1 MTNNPERNKPDKSNP
16 SQSKSRQAEDSKI
29 RPNPNTLKFS
39 DIPVNNEDSKSLES
53 LFLPQQ
59 SSENFPRGF
68 IGGKQSVPLFT
79 PQNPSSDTMRQQFPG
94 SSESTVTN
102 QVFWG
107 TNVNVQEVMTKF
119 RNFMNE
125 FKLGDGAGERY
136 YLKMLQEI
144 KNTKVY
150 ILNIDSEHINK
161 YDDMLYWQ
169 MINFPTEMIPMMDS
183 TVTEVYKDLIK
194 LKYKDVEKD
203 EFQVNIRVRICN
215 LTKKSR
221 IRDLGP
227 DDIDKLISISGIVIR
242 TSEVIPEMKDALF
255 KCTVCNKKEHSIL
268 NRGMITEPVEC
279 KSCHSKSSFEL
290 IHNMSS
296 FDDKQFVKVQETPDM
311 MPEGET
317 PVTIHL
323 CAYDELV
330 DYVKPGDKCEFV
342 GIFRA
347 QGIRVNVRQRI
358 TKTTFRTF
366 IDLVSITKFNK
377 NRMNQDEL
385 DENDIDIGNDEHIF
399 EENELNDI
407 YKDEIKK
414 EIEKLK
420 KNPNIYDILI
430 NSFAPSIWENETVKR
445 GLLLQLF
452 GGVNKDFTKVGQG
465 KFRGDINIL
474 LIGDPSTAKSQ
485 LLQYVHNLAP
495 RGIYTSGKGSSVVG
509 LTAYVTKDAETGE
522 LILES
527 GALVLSDRGICCID
541 EFDKMDDN
549 TKVILHEAMEQQTI
563 SIAKAGIICQLNAR
577 TAILASAN
585 PVKSKYDPT
594 LSVIQNIRLPPS
606 LLSRFDLIYLMLDK
620 HNEIDDR
627 RLANHIVSLYGY
639 EENDEDEKDED
650 NDEDEKDKE
659 KDKKSKKKSKKRTKK
674 KEDDENVNMSTGNM
688 NLNNTNDDN
697 NKMDIDEINQ
707 PEKISVKKEVLTA
720 YISEA
725 RKLNPK
731 LSDNVVNELINHYL
745 KMRENGG
752 KNTISATP
760 RQLESLIRLSEARA
774 RLRFSQYV
782 EKEDVEE
789 AVNLIKVATQQ
800 AATDPVTGVIDMDL
814 LQTGITSSSR
824 ARLSQLIDI
833 IKNILRDYQ
842 ENARKGVKYNSL
854 GDEVKKR
861 VNELGQQ
868 SFNFSDFDY
877 REALRKLEDENIVAI
892 LGSKNMPT
900 IRLIAKDF

>member
-1 MTNNPERNKPDKSNP
+1 MSNSQDRSKPDKINP
-16 SQSKSRQAEDSKI
+16 SQSKSRQNEDSKI
-29 RPNPNTLKFS
+29 RPNANQLKFS
-39 DIPVNNEDSKSLES
+39 DIPVNNEDSKSLET

-79 PQNPSSDTMRQQFPG
+79 PVNPSSDTMRQQFPG

-107 TNVNVQEVMTKF
+107 TNVNVQEVMSKF
-119 RNFMNE
+119 RNFLNE
-125 FKLGDGAGERY
+125 FKLGESKEMAGERY

-161 YDDMLYWQ
+161 YDEMLYWQ

-183 TVTEVYKDLIK
+183 TVTEVYKELIK

-203 EFQVNIRVRICN
+203 EFQTNIRVRICN

-242 TSEVIPEMKDALF
+242 TSEVVPEMKEAVF
-255 KCTVCNKKEHSIL
+255 RCTVCYKIEHSGL

-279 KSCHSKSSFEL
+279 RSCHSKSSFEL
-290 IHNMSS
+290 NHNWSS
-296 FDDKQFVKVQETPDM
+296 FDDLQYVKVQETPDM

-347 QGIRVNVRQRI
+347 QGIRVNPRQRI

-366 IDLVSITKFNK
+366 IDLVSITKYNK
-377 NRMNQDEL
+377 MRMNQDEM
-385 DENDIDIGNDEHIF
+385 DESDIMIENDEHNI
-399 EENELNDI
+399 EENELDMI
-407 YKDEIKK
+407 YKEDIKK
-414 EIEKLK
+414 EVEKLK

-452 GGVNKDFTKVGQG
+452 GGVNKDFTKFGQG

-585 PVKSKYDPT
+585 PVKSKYDPS

-627 RLANHIVSLYGY
+627 RLANHIVSLYGF
-639 EENDEDEKDED
+639 EEDEEMEKEEDMDEDS
-650 NDEDEKDKE
+650 KE
-659 KDKKSKKKSKKRTKK
+659 KEKKSKKKSKKRSKK
-674 KEDDENVNMSTGNM
+674 KDDEENVNMTSSNI
-688 NLNNTNDDN
+688 LEE
-697 NKMDIDEINQ
+697 NKMDIDEEKPNNNQ
-707 PEKISVKKEVLTA
+707 PEKISIKKEVLTA

-731 LSDNVVNELINHYL
+731 ISDNVVNELINHYL

-774 RLRFSQYV
+774 RLRFSPFV

-800 AATDPVTGVIDMDL
+800 AATDPVTGVIDMDM

-833 IKNILRDYQ
+833 IKTILRDYQ
-842 ENARKGVKYNSL
+842 ENARKGVKFNSL

-861 VNELGQQ
+861 VNDLGQL

-877 REALRKLEDENIVAI
+877 RDALKKLEDENIVAI

-900 IRLIAKDF
+900 IRLIARDF

>member
-1 MTNNPERNKPDKSNP
+1 
-16 SQSKSRQAEDSKI
+16 
-29 RPNPNTLKFS
+29 
-39 DIPVNNEDSKSLES
+39 
-53 LFLPQQ
+53 
-59 SSENFPRGF
+59 
-68 IGGKQSVPLFT
+68 
-79 PQNPSSDTMRQQFPG
+79 
-94 SSESTVTN
+94 
-102 QVFWG
+102 
-107 TNVNVQEVMTKF
+107 
-119 RNFMNE
+119 
-125 FKLGDGAGERY
+125 
-136 YLKMLQEI
+136 
-144 KNTKVY
+144 
-150 ILNIDSEHINK
+150 
-161 YDDMLYWQ
+161 
-169 MINFPTEMIPMMDS
+169 
-183 TVTEVYKDLIK
+183 
-194 LKYKDVEKD
+194 
-203 EFQVNIRVRICN
+203 
-215 LTKKSR
+215 
-221 IRDLGP
+221 
-227 DDIDKLISISGIVIR
+227 
-242 TSEVIPEMKDALF
+242 MKEAVF
-255 KCTVCNKKEHSIL
+255 KCTVCFKIEHSGL

-279 KSCHSKSSFEL
+279 RSCHSKSSFEL
-290 IHNMSS
+290 VHNLSS
-296 FDDKQFVKVQETPDM
+296 FDDLQYVKVQETPDM

-347 QGIRVNVRQRI
+347 QGIRINPRQRI

-366 IDLVSITKFNK
+366 IDLVSITKYNK
-377 NRMNQDEL
+377 MRMNQDEM
-385 DENDIDIGNDEHIF
+385 DENDIVIENDEHNI
-399 EENELNDI
+399 EENELDMI
-407 YKDEIKK
+407 YKEDIKK
-414 EIEKLK
+414 EVEKLK

-430 NSFAPSIWENETVKR
+430 NSFAPSIWENESVKR

-452 GGVNKDFTKVGQG
+452 GGVNKDFTKFGQG

-585 PVKSKYDPT
+585 PVKSKYDPS

-627 RLANHIVSLYGY
+627 RLANHIVSLYGF
-639 EENDEDEKDED
+639 EEDEEMEKEEEIDEDS
-650 NDEDEKDKE
+650 KE
-659 KDKKSKKKSKKRTKK
+659 KEKKSKKKSKKRSNKK
-674 KEDDENVNMSTGNM
+674 KDDEENINMTSSN
-688 NLNNTNDDN
+688 NLDE
-697 NKMDIDEINQ
+697 NKMDIDEEKSNNQ
-707 PEKISVKKEVLTA
+707 PEKISIKKEVLTA

-731 LSDNVVNELINHYL
+731 ISDNVVNELINHYL

-774 RLRFSQYV
+774 RLRFSPFV

-800 AATDPVTGVIDMDL
+800 AATDPVTGVIDMDM

-824 ARLSQLIDI
+824 ARLGQLIDI
-833 IKNILRDYQ
+833 IKTILRDYQ
-842 ENARKGVKYNSL
+842 ENARKGVKFNSL

-861 VNELGQQ
+861 VNDLGQL

-877 REALRKLEDENIVAI
+877 RDALKKLEDENIVAI

-900 IRLIAKDF
+900 IRLIARDF

>member
-1 MTNNPERNKPDKSNP
+1 MSNSQDRSKPDKINP
-16 SQSKSRQAEDSKI
+16 SQSKSRQNEDSKI
-29 RPNPNTLKFS
+29 RPNANQLKFS
-39 DIPVNNEDSKSLES
+39 DIPVNNEDSKSLET

-79 PQNPSSDTMRQQFPG
+79 PVNPSSDTMRQQFPG

-107 TNVNVQEVMTKF
+107 TNVNVQEVMSKF
-119 RNFMNE
+119 RNFLNE
-125 FKLGDGAGERY
+125 FKLGESKEMAGERY

-161 YDDMLYWQ
+161 YDEMLYWQ

-183 TVTEVYKDLIK
+183 TVTEVYKELIK

-203 EFQVNIRVRICN
+203 EFQTNIRVRICN

-242 TSEVIPEMKDALF
+242 TSEVVPEMKEAVF
-255 KCTVCNKKEHSIL
+255 RCTVCYKIEHSGL

-279 KSCHSKSSFEL
+279 RSCHCKSSFEL
-290 IHNMSS
+290 NHNWSS
-296 FDDKQFVKVQETPDM
+296 FDDLQYVKVQETPDM

-347 QGIRVNVRQRI
+347 QGIRVNPRQRI

-366 IDLVSITKFNK
+366 IDLVSITKYNK
-377 NRMNQDEL
+377 MRMNQDEM
-385 DENDIDIGNDEHIF
+385 DESDIMIENDEHNI
-399 EENELNDI
+399 EENELDMI
-407 YKDEIKK
+407 YKEDIKK
-414 EIEKLK
+414 EVEKLK

-452 GGVNKDFTKVGQG
+452 GGVNKDFTKFGQG

-585 PVKSKYDPT
+585 PVKSKYDPS

-627 RLANHIVSLYGY
+627 RLANHIVSLYGF
-639 EENDEDEKDED
+639 EEDEEMEKDED
-650 NDEDEKDKE
+650 MDEDSKE
-659 KDKKSKKKSKKRTKK
+659 KEKKSKKKSKKRSKK
-674 KEDDENVNMSTGNM
+674 KDDEENVNMTSSNI
-688 NLNNTNDDN
+688 LDE
-697 NKMDIDEINQ
+697 NKMDIDEEKPNNNQ
-707 PEKISVKKEVLTA
+707 PEKISIKKEVLTA

-731 LSDNVVNELINHYL
+731 ISDNVVNELINHYL

-774 RLRFSQYV
+774 RLRFSPFV

-800 AATDPVTGVIDMDL
+800 AATDPVTGVIDMDM

-833 IKNILRDYQ
+833 IKTILRDYQ
-842 ENARKGVKYNSL
+842 ENARKGVKFNSL

-861 VNELGQQ
+861 VNDLGQL

-877 REALRKLEDENIVAI
+877 RDALKKLEDENIVAI

-900 IRLIAKDF
+900 IRLIARDF

>member
-1 MTNNPERNKPDKSNP
+1 MSNSQDISKQSKPNQ
-16 SQSKSRQAEDSKI
+16 SQSKSRQNEDSKI
-29 RPNPNTLKFS
+29 RPNANTLKFS
-39 DIPVNNEDSKSLES
+39 DIPVNNEDSKSLET

-107 TNVNVQEVMTKF
+107 TNVNVQEVMSKF
-119 RNFMNE
+119 RNFLNE
-125 FKLGDGAGERY
+125 FKLGESKEMAGERY

-161 YDDMLYWQ
+161 YDEMLYWQ

-183 TVTEVYKDLIK
+183 TVTEVYKELIK
-194 LKYKDVEKD
+194 LKYKDLEKD
-203 EFQVNIRVRICN
+203 EFQTNIRVRICN

-242 TSEVIPEMKDALF
+242 TSEVVPEMKEAVF
-255 KCTVCNKKEHSIL
+255 KCTVCFKIEHSGL

-279 KSCHSKSSFEL
+279 RSCHSKSSFEL
-290 IHNMSS
+290 VHNLSS
-296 FDDKQFVKVQETPDM
+296 FDDLQYVKVQETPDM

-347 QGIRVNVRQRI
+347 QGIRINPRQRI

-366 IDLVSITKFNK
+366 IDLVSITKYNK
-377 NRMNQDEL
+377 MRMNQDEM
-385 DENDIDIGNDEHIF
+385 DENDIVIENDEHNI
-399 EENELNDI
+399 EENELDMI
-407 YKDEIKK
+407 YKEDIKK
-414 EIEKLK
+414 EVEKLK

-430 NSFAPSIWENETVKR
+430 NSFAPSIWENESVKR

-452 GGVNKDFTKVGQG
+452 GGVNKDFTKFGQG

-585 PVKSKYDPT
+585 PVKSKYDPS

-627 RLANHIVSLYGY
+627 RLANHIVSLYGF
-639 EENDEDEKDED
+639 EEDEEMEKEEEIDEDS
-650 NDEDEKDKE
+650 KE
-659 KDKKSKKKSKKRTKK
+659 KEKKSKKKSKKRSNKK
-674 KEDDENVNMSTGNM
+674 KDDEENINMTSSN
-688 NLNNTNDDN
+688 NLDE
-697 NKMDIDEINQ
+697 NKMDIDEEKSNNQ
-707 PEKISVKKEVLTA
+707 PEKISIKKEVLTA

-731 LSDNVVNELINHYL
+731 ISDNVVNELINHYL

-774 RLRFSQYV
+774 RLRFSPFV

-800 AATDPVTGVIDMDL
+800 AATDPVTGVIDMDM

-824 ARLSQLIDI
+824 ARLGQLIDI
-833 IKNILRDYQ
+833 IKTILRDYQ
-842 ENARKGVKYNSL
+842 ENARKGVKFNSL

-861 VNELGQQ
+861 VNDLGQL

-877 REALRKLEDENIVAI
+877 RDALKKLEDENIVAI

-900 IRLIAKDF
+900 IRLIARDF

>member
-1 MTNNPERNKPDKSNP
+1 MTNNPERNKPEKSNP

-39 DIPVNNEDSKSLES
+39 DIPVNNEESKSLET

-94 SSESTVTN
+94 SSESTITN

-107 TNVNVQEVMTKF
+107 TNVNLQEVMTKF

-161 YDDMLYWQ
+161 YDEMLYWQ

-194 LKYKDVEKD
+194 LKFKDVEKD

-268 NRGMITEPVEC
+268 NRGIITEPVEC

-290 IHNMSS
+290 IHNMSA

-347 QGIRVNVRQRI
+347 QGIRVNTRQRI

-385 DENDIDIGNDEHIF
+385 DENDIDIENDEHIF

-639 EENDEDEKDED
+639 EENDEEEKYED
-650 NDEDEKDKE
+650 NDEEEKE
-659 KDKKSKKKSKKRTKK
+659 KEKEKKSKKKSKKRSKK
-674 KEDDENVNMSTGNM
+674 KDDEENVNMSTSNA
-688 NLNNTNDDN
+688 NDDINN
-697 NKMDIDEINQ
+697 NKMDIDEVNQ

-731 LSDNVVNELINHYL
+731 ISDNVVNELINHYL

-842 ENARKGVKYNSL
+842 ENARKGVKFNSL

>member
-1 MTNNPERNKPDKSNP
+1 MSNNPDE
-16 SQSKSRQAEDSKI
+16 SRQEKI
-29 RPNPNTLKFS
+29 NQSTSSQKKESEPKIKHTQNSIKFS
-39 DIPVNNEDSKSLES
+39 DIPVGDESKSLDI

-59 SSENFPRGF
+59 SSDNNFTRGF

-79 PQNPSSDTMRQQFPG
+79 PLNASSDTLKQQILG

-119 RNFMNE
+119 KQFLNE
-125 FKLGDGAGERY
+125 FKLSTLSSERY

-161 YDDMLYWQ
+161 FDEMLYWQ

-183 TVTEVYKDLIK
+183 TVTEVYKDLINQR
-194 LKYKDVEKD
+194 YKDANKE
-203 EFQVNIRVRICN
+203 ELQVNIRVRICN

-242 TSEVIPEMKDALF
+242 TSEVIPEMKEALF
-255 KCTVCNKKEHSIL
+255 KCTVCNKYEHSIL

-279 KSCHSKSSFEL
+279 SSCHSKSSFEL

-296 FDDKQFVKVQETPDM
+296 FDDKQHVKVQETPEM

-347 QGIRVNVRQRI
+347 QGIRVNQRTRV

-366 IDLVSITKFNK
+366 IDLVSITKYNK
-377 NRMNQDEL
+377 LRMNF
-385 DENDIDIGNDEHIF
+385 DENDENEIDIEKEDHIF
-399 EENELNDI
+399 EENELNAI
-407 YKDEIKK
+407 YKEEIKQ

-420 KNPNIYDILI
+420 NNPNIYDILI

-452 GGVNKDFTKVGQG
+452 GGVNKDFTKMGQG

-485 LLQYVHNLAP
+485 LLQYVHGIAP

-509 LTAYVTKDAETGE
+509 LTAYITKDVETGE

-585 PVKSKYDPT
+585 PVKSKYDPK

-639 EENDEDEKDED
+639 EEEKINKEEENDEE
-650 NDEDEKDKE
+650 E
-659 KDKKSKKKSKKRTKK
+659 KDKKSKNKKSAKKSKRNK
-674 KEDDENVNMSTGNM
+674 KEDEEISSSNMDES
-688 NLNNTNDDN
+688 
-697 NKMDIDEINQ
+697 KMDIDDNKPQKMSI
-707 PEKISVKKEVLTA
+707 KKEVLTA

-725 RKLNPK
+725 RKINPK
-731 LSDNVVNELINHYL
+731 ISDNVVNDLISHYL
-745 KMRENGG
+745 KMRESGG

-774 RLRFSQYV
+774 RLRFSKFV

-789 AVNLIKVATQQ
+789 AVTLIKVATQQ

-824 ARLSQLIDI
+824 ARMGQIVDI
-833 IKNILRDYQ
+833 IKTILRDYQ
-842 ENARKGVKYNSL
+842 ENARKGVKFNSL
-854 GDEVKKR
+854 QDEVRKR
-861 VNELGQQ
+861 VNDLGQL
-868 SFNFSDFDY
+868 SFSFSEFDY
-877 REALRKLEDENIVAI
+877 RDALRKLEDENILAI
-892 LGSKNMPT
+892 LGNKSTPM
-900 IRLIAKDF
+900 IRLIARDF

>member
-1 MTNNPERNKPDKSNP
+1 
-16 SQSKSRQAEDSKI
+16 
-29 RPNPNTLKFS
+29 
-39 DIPVNNEDSKSLES
+39 
-53 LFLPQQ
+53 
-59 SSENFPRGF
+59 
-68 IGGKQSVPLFT
+68 
-79 PQNPSSDTMRQQFPG
+79 
-94 SSESTVTN
+94 
-102 QVFWG
+102 
-107 TNVNVQEVMTKF
+107 
-119 RNFMNE
+119 
-125 FKLGDGAGERY
+125 
-136 YLKMLQEI
+136 
-144 KNTKVY
+144 
-150 ILNIDSEHINK
+150 
-161 YDDMLYWQ
+161 
-169 MINFPTEMIPMMDS
+169 
-183 TVTEVYKDLIK
+183 
-194 LKYKDVEKD
+194 
-203 EFQVNIRVRICN
+203 
-215 LTKKSR
+215 
-221 IRDLGP
+221 
-227 DDIDKLISISGIVIR
+227 
-242 TSEVIPEMKDALF
+242 
-255 KCTVCNKKEHSIL
+255 
-268 NRGMITEPVEC
+268 
-279 KSCHSKSSFEL
+279 
-290 IHNMSS
+290 MSS
-296 FDDKQFVKVQETPDM
+296 FDDLQYVKVQETPDM

-347 QGIRVNVRQRI
+347 QGIRVNPRQRI

-366 IDLVSITKFNK
+366 IDLVSITKYNK
-377 NRMNQDEL
+377 NRMNQDEM
-385 DENDIDIGNDEHIF
+385 DENDIDMENEEHMF
-399 EENELNDI
+399 EENELDNI
-407 YKDEIKK
+407 YKEEIKK

-452 GGVNKDFTKVGQG
+452 GGVNKDFTKFGQG
-465 KFRGDINIL
+465 KFRGDINVL

-585 PVKSKYDPT
+585 PVRSKYDPT

-627 RLANHIVSLYGY
+627 RLANHIVSLYGF
-639 EENDEDEKDED
+639 EEDEEMEKEEEIDEDS
-650 NDEDEKDKE
+650 KE
-659 KDKKSKKKSKKRTKK
+659 KEKKSKKKNKKRSKKK
-674 KEDDENVNMSTGNM
+674 DEEENME
-688 NLNNTNDDN
+688 DN
-697 NKMDIDEINQ
+697 NKMDIDESPQ
-707 PEKISVKKEVLTA
+707 PEKISIKKEVLTA

-731 LSDNVVNELINHYL
+731 ISDNVVNELINHYL

-774 RLRFSQYV
+774 RLRFSPFV

-789 AVNLIKVATQQ
+789 AVNLIKIATQQ
-800 AATDPVTGVIDMDL
+800 AATDPVTGVIDMDM

-833 IKNILRDYQ
+833 IKTILRDYQ
-842 ENARKGVKYNSL
+842 ENARKGVKFNSL
-854 GDEVKKR
+854 GDEVRKR
-861 VNELGQQ
+861 VNDLGQL

-877 REALRKLEDENIVAI
+877 RDALRKLEDENIVAI

-900 IRLIAKDF
+900 IRLIARDF

>member
-1 MTNNPERNKPDKSNP
+1 MSNSQDRSKPDKINP
-16 SQSKSRQAEDSKI
+16 SQSKSRQNEDSKI
-29 RPNPNTLKFS
+29 RPNANQLKFS
-39 DIPVNNEDSKSLES
+39 DIPVNNEDSKSLET

-79 PQNPSSDTMRQQFPG
+79 PVNPSSDTMRQQFPG

-107 TNVNVQEVMTKF
+107 TNVNVQEVMSKF
-119 RNFMNE
+119 RNFLNE
-125 FKLGDGAGERY
+125 FKLGESKEMAGERY

-161 YDDMLYWQ
+161 YDEMLYWQ

-183 TVTEVYKDLIK
+183 TVTEVYKELIK

-203 EFQVNIRVRICN
+203 EFQTNIRVRICN

-242 TSEVIPEMKDALF
+242 TSEVVPEMKEAVF
-255 KCTVCNKKEHSIL
+255 RCTVCYKIEHSGL

-279 KSCHSKSSFEL
+279 RSCHSKSSFEL
-290 IHNMSS
+290 NHNWSS
-296 FDDKQFVKVQETPDM
+296 FDDLQYVKVQETPDM

-347 QGIRVNVRQRI
+347 QGIRVNPRQRI

-366 IDLVSITKFNK
+366 IDLVSITKYNK
-377 NRMNQDEL
+377 MRMNQDEM
-385 DENDIDIGNDEHIF
+385 DESDLMIENDEHNI
-399 EENELNDI
+399 EENELDMI
-407 YKDEIKK
+407 YKEDIKK
-414 EIEKLK
+414 EVEKLK

-452 GGVNKDFTKVGQG
+452 GGVNKDFTKFGQG

-585 PVKSKYDPT
+585 PVKSKYDPS

-627 RLANHIVSLYGY
+627 RLANHIVSLYGF
-639 EENDEDEKDED
+639 EEDEEMEKEEDMDEDS
-650 NDEDEKDKE
+650 KE
-659 KDKKSKKKSKKRTKK
+659 KEKKSKKKSKKRSKK
-674 KEDDENVNMSTGNM
+674 KDDEENVNMTSSNI
-688 NLNNTNDDN
+688 LEE
-697 NKMDIDEINQ
+697 NKMDIDEEKPNNNQ
-707 PEKISVKKEVLTA
+707 PEKISIKKEVLTA

-731 LSDNVVNELINHYL
+731 ISDNVVNELINHYL

-774 RLRFSQYV
+774 RLRFSPFV

-800 AATDPVTGVIDMDL
+800 AATDPVTGVIDMDM

-833 IKNILRDYQ
+833 IKTILRDYQ
-842 ENARKGVKYNSL
+842 ENARKGVKFNSL

-861 VNELGQQ
+861 VNDLGQL

-877 REALRKLEDENIVAI
+877 RDALKKLEDENIVAI

-900 IRLIAKDF
+900 IRLIARDF

>member
-1 MTNNPERNKPDKSNP
+1 M
-16 SQSKSRQAEDSKI
+16 
-29 RPNPNTLKFS
+29 
-39 DIPVNNEDSKSLES
+39 
-53 LFLPQQ
+53 
-59 SSENFPRGF
+59 
-68 IGGKQSVPLFT
+68 
-79 PQNPSSDTMRQQFPG
+79 
-94 SSESTVTN
+94 
-102 QVFWG
+102 
-107 TNVNVQEVMTKF
+107 
-119 RNFMNE
+119 
-125 FKLGDGAGERY
+125 
-136 YLKMLQEI
+136 
-144 KNTKVY
+144 
-150 ILNIDSEHINK
+150 
-161 YDDMLYWQ
+161 
-169 MINFPTEMIPMMDS
+169 
-183 TVTEVYKDLIK
+183 
-194 LKYKDVEKD
+194 
-203 EFQVNIRVRICN
+203 
-215 LTKKSR
+215 
-221 IRDLGP
+221 
-227 DDIDKLISISGIVIR
+227 
-242 TSEVIPEMKDALF
+242 
-255 KCTVCNKKEHSIL
+255 
-268 NRGMITEPVEC
+268 
-279 KSCHSKSSFEL
+279 
-290 IHNMSS
+290 
-296 FDDKQFVKVQETPDM
+296 
-311 MPEGET
+311 
-317 PVTIHL
+317 
-323 CAYDELV
+323 
-330 DYVKPGDKCEFV
+330 
-342 GIFRA
+342 
-347 QGIRVNVRQRI
+347 
-358 TKTTFRTF
+358 
-366 IDLVSITKFNK
+366 
-377 NRMNQDEL
+377 
-385 DENDIDIGNDEHIF
+385 
-399 EENELNDI
+399 I
-407 YKDEIKK
+407 YKEEIKK
-414 EIEKLK
+414 EVEKLK

-452 GGVNKDFTKVGQG
+452 GGVNKDFTKIGQG

-585 PVKSKYDPT
+585 PVRSKYDPT

-627 RLANHIVSLYGY
+627 RLANHIVSLYAY
-639 EENDEDEKDED
+639 EDDEEMEKEED
-650 NDEDEKDKE
+650 NDEDEKEKE
-659 KDKKSKKKSKKRTKK
+659 KEKEKKTKKKSKKRSKK
-674 KEDDENVNMSTGNM
+674 KDEDDNINMSTGNI
-688 NLNNTNDDN
+688 DD
-697 NKMDIDEINQ
+697 NKMDIDEVIP

-731 LSDNVVNELINHYL
+731 ISDNVVDELINQYL
-745 KMRENGG
+745 NMRENGG

-774 RLRFSQYV
+774 RLRFNQFV

-800 AATDPVTGVIDMDL
+800 AATDPVTGVIDMDM

-833 IKNILRDYQ
+833 IKTILRDYQ

-861 VNELGQQ
+861 VNDLGQQ
-868 SFNFSDFDY
+868 TFNYSDFDY

-900 IRLIAKDF
+900 IRLIARDF

>member
-1 MTNNPERNKPDKSNP
+1 MKE
-16 SQSKSRQAEDSKI
+16 A
-29 RPNPNTLKFS
+29 
-39 DIPVNNEDSKSLES
+39 
-53 LFLPQQ
+53 
-59 SSENFPRGF
+59 
-68 IGGKQSVPLFT
+68 
-79 PQNPSSDTMRQQFPG
+79 
-94 SSESTVTN
+94 
-102 QVFWG
+102 VF
-107 TNVNVQEVMTKF
+107 
-119 RNFMNE
+119 R
-125 FKLGDGAGERY
+125 
-136 YLKMLQEI
+136 
-144 KNTKVY
+144 
-150 ILNIDSEHINK
+150 
-161 YDDMLYWQ
+161 
-169 MINFPTEMIPMMDS
+169 
-183 TVTEVYKDLIK
+183 
-194 LKYKDVEKD
+194 
-203 EFQVNIRVRICN
+203 
-215 LTKKSR
+215 
-221 IRDLGP
+221 
-227 DDIDKLISISGIVIR
+227 
-242 TSEVIPEMKDALF
+242 
-255 KCTVCNKKEHSIL
+255 CTVCYKIEHSGL

-279 KSCHSKSSFEL
+279 RSCHSKSSFEL
-290 IHNMSS
+290 NHNWSS
-296 FDDKQFVKVQETPDM
+296 FDDLQYVKVQETPDM

-347 QGIRVNVRQRI
+347 QGIRVNPRQRI

-366 IDLVSITKFNK
+366 IDLVSITKYNK
-377 NRMNQDEL
+377 MRMNQDEM
-385 DENDIDIGNDEHIF
+385 DESDLMIENDEHNI
-399 EENELNDI
+399 EENELDMI
-407 YKDEIKK
+407 YKEDIKK
-414 EIEKLK
+414 EVEKLK

-452 GGVNKDFTKVGQG
+452 GGVNKDFTKFGQG

-585 PVKSKYDPT
+585 PVKSKYDPS

-627 RLANHIVSLYGY
+627 RLANHIVSLYGF
-639 EENDEDEKDED
+639 EEDEEMEKEEDMDEDS
-650 NDEDEKDKE
+650 KE
-659 KDKKSKKKSKKRTKK
+659 KEKKSKKKSKKRSKK
-674 KEDDENVNMSTGNM
+674 KDDEENVNMTSSNI
-688 NLNNTNDDN
+688 LEE
-697 NKMDIDEINQ
+697 NKMDIDEEKPNNNQ
-707 PEKISVKKEVLTA
+707 PEKISIKKEVLTA

-731 LSDNVVNELINHYL
+731 ISDNVVNELINHYL

-774 RLRFSQYV
+774 RLRFSPFV

-800 AATDPVTGVIDMDL
+800 AATDPVTGVIDMDM

-833 IKNILRDYQ
+833 IKTILRDYQ
-842 ENARKGVKYNSL
+842 ENARKGVKFNSL

-861 VNELGQQ
+861 VNDLGQL

-877 REALRKLEDENIVAI
+877 RDALKKLEDENIVAI

-900 IRLIAKDF
+900 IRLIARDF

>member
-1 MTNNPERNKPDKSNP
+1 MTNNPERNKPEKSNP

-39 DIPVNNEDSKSLES
+39 DIPVNNEESKSLET

-94 SSESTVTN
+94 SSESTITN

-107 TNVNVQEVMTKF
+107 TNVNLQEVMTKF

-161 YDDMLYWQ
+161 YDEMLYWQ

-194 LKYKDVEKD
+194 LKFKDVEKD

-268 NRGMITEPVEC
+268 NRGIITEPVEC

-290 IHNMSS
+290 IHNMSA

-347 QGIRVNVRQRI
+347 QGIRVNTRQRI

-385 DENDIDIGNDEHIF
+385 DENDIDIENDEHIF

-639 EENDEDEKDED
+639 EENNEEEKDED
-650 NDEDEKDKE
+650 NDEEEKE
-659 KDKKSKKKSKKRTKK
+659 KEKEKKSKKKSKKRSKK
-674 KEDDENVNMSTGNM
+674 KDDEENVNMSTSNA
-688 NLNNTNDDN
+688 NDDLNN
-697 NKMDIDEINQ
+697 NKMDIDEVNQ

-731 LSDNVVNELINHYL
+731 ISDNVVNELINHYL

-842 ENARKGVKYNSL
+842 ENARKGVKFNSL

>member
-1 MTNNPERNKPDKSNP
+1 MSNNPERNKPEKSNP
-16 SQSKSRQAEDSKI
+16 SQSKSRQGEDSKI

-39 DIPVNNEDSKSLES
+39 DIPVNNEDSKSLET

-107 TNVNVQEVMTKF
+107 TNVNVQEVMSKF
-119 RNFMNE
+119 RNFLNE
-125 FKLGDGAGERY
+125 FKLGDGKDIAGERY

-161 YDDMLYWQ
+161 YDEMLYWQ

-183 TVTEVYKDLIK
+183 TVTEVYKELIK

-242 TSEVIPEMKDALF
+242 TSEVNPEMKDAVF
-255 KCTVCNKKEHSIL
+255 KCTVCNKREHSIL

-279 KSCHSKSSFEL
+279 KSCHCKSSFEL
-290 IHNMSS
+290 IHNMSA
-296 FDDKQFVKVQETPDM
+296 FDDMQYVKVQETPDM

-347 QGIRVNVRQRI
+347 QGIRVNPRQRI

-366 IDLVSITKFNK
+366 IDLVSITKYNK
-377 NRMNQDEL
+377 LRMSQDEM
-385 DENDIDIGNDEHIF
+385 DENDIDIENDEHIF
-399 EENELNDI
+399 EENELDLI
-407 YKDEIKK
+407 YKEEIKK
-414 EIEKLK
+414 EVEKLK
-420 KNPNIYDILI
+420 KNPNIYEILI

-452 GGVNKDFTKVGQG
+452 GGVNKDFTKIGQG

-627 RLANHIVSLYGY
+627 RLANHIVSLYAF
-639 EENDEDEKDED
+639 EEDEEMEKED
-650 NDEDEKDKE
+650 DNEEEEKSKE
-659 KDKKSKKKSKKRTKK
+659 KEKKSKKKSKKRSAKK
-674 KEDDENVNMSTGNM
+674 KEDDDTLNMAEE
-688 NLNNTNDDN
+688 
-697 NKMDIDEINQ
+697 NKMDIDEVNQ
-707 PEKISVKKEVLTA
+707 PEKISIKKEVLTA

-731 LSDNVVNELINHYL
+731 ISDNVVNELINHYL

-774 RLRFSQYV
+774 RLRFSPFV
-782 EKEDVEE
+782 EKEDIEE

-800 AATDPVTGVIDMDL
+800 AATDPVTGVIDMDM

-824 ARLSQLIDI
+824 ARLSQIIDI
-833 IKNILRDYQ
+833 IKTILRDYQ
-842 ENARKGVKYNSL
+842 ENARKGVKYSSL
-854 GDEVKKR
+854 GDEVRKR
-861 VNELGQQ
+861 VNDLGQQ

-877 REALRKLEDENIVAI
+877 RDALRKLEDENIVAI

-900 IRLIAKDF
+900 IRLIARDF